1 MSAFFTGPAM
11 KAVERGWVPD
21 SIVRSGI
28 RSLCRQR
35 MREIQI
41 PEAQQSQ
48 HLDEFVRNMGNAPV
62 ASLVHKANQQH
73 YEVPAAFFQQV
84 LGAQLKY
91 SSAFWDGVD
100 TLDQAEVQA
109 LALSCEHADLKDG
122 QEVLELGCGW
132 GSLTLWMAKSYPN
145 STITAV
151 SNSHSQRLFIEQRAM
166 EAGLGNVRVITADI
180 NHFSMDQGFDR
191 IVSVEMFEHL
201 RNYASIFDRVA
212 GWLKPDGR
220 FFMHIFC
227 HRSTP
232 YLFEVRDDTDW
243 MSRYFFSGGM
253 MPSVDLPL
261 KFQDSLCFAN
271 RWDWSGVEYQKTAEA
286 WLDKLDA
293 ARDEVFAIFSDTYG
307 QADAKMWVN
316 RWRIFFMACAELFGM
331 RGGDEWRVSHFLFNK
346 R

>member
-1 MSAFFTGPAM
+1 MSGFFTGSAM

-41 PEAQQSQ
+41 PQAQQSQ

-62 ASLVHKANQQH
+62 APLVHKANEQH

-100 TLDQAEVQA
+100 TLDEAEVQA
-109 LALSCEHADLKDG
+109 LVLSCEHADLKDG
-122 QEVLELGCGW
+122 QQVLELGCGW

-145 STITAV
+145 SSITAV
-151 SNSHSQRLFIEQRAM
+151 SNSHSQRRFIEQRAM

-180 NHFSMDQGFDR
+180 NHFSIDQGFDR

-227 HRSTP
+227 HHSTP

-253 MPSVDLPL
+253 MPSADLPL
-261 KFQDSLCFAN
+261 KFQDSLCFKN

-307 QADAKMWVN
+307 PADAKMWIN

>member
-1 MSAFFTGPAM
+1 
-11 KAVERGWVPD
+11 
-21 SIVRSGI
+21 
-28 RSLCRQR
+28 
-35 MREIQI
+35 
-41 PEAQQSQ
+41 
-48 HLDEFVRNMGNAPV
+48 
-62 ASLVHKANQQH
+62 
-73 YEVPAAFFQQV
+73 
-84 LGAQLKY
+84 
-91 SSAFWDGVD
+91 
-100 TLDQAEVQA
+100 
-109 LALSCEHADLKDG
+109 
-122 QEVLELGCGW
+122 LELGCGW

-151 SNSHSQRLFIEQRAM
+151 SNSHSQRSFIEQRAM

-191 IVSVEMFEHL
+191 ILSVEMFEHL

-227 HRSTP
+227 HHSTP

-253 MPSVDLPL
+253 MPSADLPL

>member
-48 HLDEFVRNMGNAPV
+48 HLDEFVRNIGKAPV
-62 ASLVHKANQQH
+62 APLVHKANEQH

-212 GWLKPDGR
+212 GWLKPDGC

-253 MPSVDLPL
+253 MPSADLPL

>member
-11 KAVERGWVPD
+11 KVVERGWVPD

-41 PEAQQSQ
+41 SEAQQSQ
-48 HLDEFVRNMGNAPV
+48 HLDEFVRNMGKAPV
-62 ASLVHKANQQH
+62 APLVHKANEQH

-84 LGAQLKY
+84 LGARLKY

-122 QEVLELGCGW
+122 QQVLELGCGW

-253 MPSVDLPL
+253 MPSADLPL

-271 RWDWSGVEYQKTAEA
+271 RWDWSGIEYQKTAEA

>member
-1 MSAFFTGPAM
+1 MSGFFTGSAM

-41 PEAQQSQ
+41 PQAQQSQ

-62 ASLVHKANQQH
+62 APLVHKANEQH

-100 TLDQAEVQA
+100 TLDEAEVQA
-109 LALSCEHADLKDG
+109 LVLSCEHADLKDG
-122 QEVLELGCGW
+122 QQVLELGCGW

-145 STITAV
+145 SSITAV
-151 SNSHSQRLFIEQRAM
+151 SNSHSQRRFIEQRAM

-180 NHFSMDQGFDR
+180 NHFSIDQGFDR

-227 HRSTP
+227 HHSTP

-253 MPSVDLPL
+253 MPSADLPL
-261 KFQDSLCFAN
+261 RFQDSLCFKN

-307 QADAKMWVN
+307 PADAKMWIN

>member
-62 ASLVHKANQQH
+62 APLVHKANEQH

-132 GSLTLWMAKSYPN
+132 GSLTLWMAKSYPH

-253 MPSVDLPL
+253 MPSADLPL

>member
-1 MSAFFTGPAM
+1 MSGFFTGSAM

-41 PEAQQSQ
+41 PQAQQSQ
-48 HLDEFVRNMGNAPV
+48 HLDEFVRNMGKAPV
-62 ASLVHKANQQH
+62 APLVHKANEQH
-73 YEVPAAFFQQV
+73 YEVPAVFFQQV

-100 TLDQAEVQA
+100 TLDEAEVQA
-109 LALSCEHADLKDG
+109 LVLSCEHADLKDG
-122 QEVLELGCGW
+122 QQVLELGCGW
-132 GSLTLWMAKSYPN
+132 GSLTLWMAKRYPN
-145 STITAV
+145 SSITAV
-151 SNSHSQRLFIEQRAM
+151 SNSHSQRRFIEQRAM

-180 NHFSMDQGFDR
+180 NHFSIDQGFDR

-227 HRSTP
+227 HHSTP

-286 WLDKLDA
+286 WLDNLDA

-307 QADAKMWVN
+307 SADAKMWMN

>member
-41 PEAQQSQ
+41 SEAQQSQ
-48 HLDEFVRNMGNAPV
+48 HLDEFVRNMGKAPV
-62 ASLVHKANQQH
+62 APLVHKANEQH

>member
-1 MSAFFTGPAM
+1 MSAFFAGPAM

-41 PEAQQSQ
+41 PQAQQSQ
-48 HLDEFVRNMGNAPV
+48 HLDEFVRNMGKAPV
-62 ASLVHKANQQH
+62 APLVHKANEQH

-100 TLDQAEVQA
+100 TLDNAEVQA

-122 QEVLELGCGW
+122 QDVLELGCGW

-166 EAGLGNVRVITADI
+166 ETGLGNVRVITADI
-180 NHFSMDQGFDR
+180 NHFSMDQEFDR

-227 HRSTP
+227 HHSTP

-253 MPSVDLPL
+253 MPSADLPL
-261 KFQDSLCFAN
+261 KFQDSLGFKN

-307 QADAKMWVN
+307 PADAKMWIN

-331 RGGDEWRVSHFLFNK
+331 RGGDEWRVSHFLFDK

>member
-1 MSAFFTGPAM
+1 MSGFFTGSAM

-41 PEAQQSQ
+41 PQAQQSQ
-48 HLDEFVRNMGNAPV
+48 HLDEFVRNMGKAPV
-62 ASLVHKANQQH
+62 APLVHKANEQH

-100 TLDQAEVQA
+100 TLDEAEVQA
-109 LALSCEHADLKDG
+109 LVLSCEHADLKDG
-122 QEVLELGCGW
+122 QQVLELGCGW

-145 STITAV
+145 SSITAV
-151 SNSHSQRLFIEQRAM
+151 SNSHSQRRFIEQRAM

-180 NHFSMDQGFDR
+180 NHFSIDQGFDR

-227 HRSTP
+227 HHSTP

-253 MPSVDLPL
+253 MPSADLPL
-261 KFQDSLCFAN
+261 KFQDSLCFKN

-286 WLDKLDA
+286 WLGKLDA

-307 QADAKMWVN
+307 PADAKMWIN

>member
-1 MSAFFTGPAM
+1 MSAFFAGPAM

-41 PEAQQSQ
+41 PQAQQSQ
-48 HLDEFVRNMGNAPV
+48 HLDEFVRNMGKAPV
-62 ASLVHKANQQH
+62 APLVHKANEQH

-100 TLDQAEVQA
+100 TLDNAEVQA

-166 EAGLGNVRVITADI
+166 ETGLGNVRVITADI
-180 NHFSMDQGFDR
+180 NHFSMDQEFDR

-227 HRSTP
+227 HHSTP

-253 MPSVDLPL
+253 MPSADLPL
-261 KFQDSLCFAN
+261 KFQDSLGFKN

-307 QADAKMWVN
+307 PADAKMWIN

-331 RGGDEWRVSHFLFNK
+331 RGGDEWRVSHFLFDK

>member
-1 MSAFFTGPAM
+1 MSAFFTGPTM

-41 PEAQQSQ
+41 PEPQQSQ
-48 HLDEFVRNMGNAPV
+48 HLDEFVRNMGKAPV
-62 ASLVHKANQQH
+62 APLVHKANEQH
-73 YEVPAAFFQQV
+73 YEVPVAFFQQV

-253 MPSVDLPL
+253 MPSADLPL

>member
-48 HLDEFVRNMGNAPV
+48 HLDEFVRNIGKAPV
-62 ASLVHKANQQH
+62 APLVHKANEQH

-253 MPSVDLPL
+253 MPSADLPL

>member
-1 MSAFFTGPAM
+1 MSAFLTGPAL

-48 HLDEFVRNMGNAPV
+48 HLDEFVRSMGEAPV
-62 ASLVHKANQQH
+62 APLVHKANEQH
-73 YEVPAAFFQQV
+73 YEVPAEFFQQV
-84 LGAQLKY
+84 LGGHLKY

-100 TLDQAEVQA
+100 TLDEAEAQA
-109 LALSCEHADLKDG
+109 LTLSCDHADLKDG

-132 GSLTLWMAKSYPN
+132 GSLTLWMAKTYPG
-145 STITAV
+145 STVTAV
-151 SNSHSQRLFIEQRAM
+151 SNSHSQRLFIEQRAI
-166 EAGLGNVRVITADI
+166 EAGLGNVRVITADV
-180 NHFSMDQGFDR
+180 NHFSIDQCFDR

-227 HRSTP
+227 HHSTP

-253 MPSVDLPL
+253 MPSADLPL
-261 KFQDSLCFAN
+261 KFQDSLCFEN

-293 ARDEVFAIFSDTYG
+293 AHDEVFAIFSDTYG
-307 QADAKMWVN
+307 QANAKMWVN

>member
-1 MSAFFTGPAM
+1 MSGFFTGSAM

-41 PEAQQSQ
+41 PQAQQSQ
-48 HLDEFVRNMGNAPV
+48 HLDEFVRNMGKAPV
-62 ASLVHKANQQH
+62 APLVHKANEQH

-100 TLDQAEVQA
+100 TLDEAEVQA
-109 LALSCEHADLKDG
+109 LVLSCEHADLKDG
-122 QEVLELGCGW
+122 QQVLELGCGW
-132 GSLTLWMAKSYPN
+132 GSLTLWMAKRYPN
-145 STITAV
+145 SSITAV
-151 SNSHSQRLFIEQRAM
+151 SNSHSQRRFIEQRAM

-180 NHFSMDQGFDR
+180 NHFSIDQGFDR

-227 HRSTP
+227 HHSTP

-253 MPSVDLPL
+253 MPSADLPL
-261 KFQDSLCFAN
+261 KFQDSLCFKN

-307 QADAKMWVN
+307 PADAKMWIN

>member
-1 MSAFFTGPAM
+1 MSGFFTGSAM

-41 PEAQQSQ
+41 PQAQQSQ
-48 HLDEFVRNMGNAPV
+48 HLDEFVRNMGKAPV
-62 ASLVHKANQQH
+62 APLVHKANEQH

-100 TLDQAEVQA
+100 TLDEAEVQA
-109 LALSCEHADLKDG
+109 LVLSCEHAELKDG
-122 QEVLELGCGW
+122 QQVLELGCGW
-132 GSLTLWMAKSYPN
+132 GSLTLWMAKRYPN
-145 STITAV
+145 SSITAV
-151 SNSHSQRLFIEQRAM
+151 SNSHSQRRFIEQRAM

-180 NHFSMDQGFDR
+180 NHFSIDQGFDR

-227 HRSTP
+227 HHSTP

-253 MPSVDLPL
+253 MPSADLPL
-261 KFQDSLCFAN
+261 KFQDSLCFKN

-307 QADAKMWVN
+307 PADAKMWIN

>member
-1 MSAFFTGPAM
+1 MSGFFTGSAM

-41 PEAQQSQ
+41 PQAQQSQ
-48 HLDEFVRNMGNAPV
+48 HLDEFVRNMGKAPV
-62 ASLVHKANQQH
+62 APLVHKANEQH

-100 TLDQAEVQA
+100 TLDEAEVQA
-109 LALSCEHADLKDG
+109 LVLSCEHADLKDG
-122 QEVLELGCGW
+122 QQVLELGCGW

-145 STITAV
+145 SSITAV
-151 SNSHSQRLFIEQRAM
+151 SNSHSQRRFIEQRAM

-180 NHFSMDQGFDR
+180 NHFSIDQGFDR

-212 GWLKPDGR
+212 GWLRPDGR

-227 HRSTP
+227 HHSTP

-253 MPSVDLPL
+253 MPSADLPL
-261 KFQDSLCFAN
+261 KFQDSLCFKN

-286 WLDKLDA
+286 WLDKLDV

-307 QADAKMWVN
+307 PADAKMWIN

>member
-48 HLDEFVRNMGNAPV
+48 HLDEFVRNMGKAPV
-62 ASLVHKANQQH
+62 APLVHKANEQH

-84 LGAQLKY
+84 LGARLKY

-253 MPSVDLPL
+253 MPSADLPL

>member
-1 MSAFFTGPAM
+1 MSGFFTGSAM
-11 KAVERGWVPD
+11 KAVERGWIPD

-41 PEAQQSQ
+41 PQAQQSQ
-48 HLDEFVRNMGNAPV
+48 HLDEFVRNMGKAPV
-62 ASLVHKANQQH
+62 APLVHKANEQH

-100 TLDQAEVQA
+100 TLDEAEVQA
-109 LALSCEHADLKDG
+109 LVLSCEHADLKDG
-122 QEVLELGCGW
+122 QQVLELGCGW
-132 GSLTLWMAKSYPN
+132 GSLTLWMAKRYPN
-145 STITAV
+145 SSITAV
-151 SNSHSQRLFIEQRAM
+151 SNSHSQRRFIEQRAM

-180 NHFSMDQGFDR
+180 NHFSIDQGFDR

-227 HRSTP
+227 HHSTP

-253 MPSVDLPL
+253 MPSADLPL
-261 KFQDSLCFAN
+261 KFQDSLGFKN

-307 QADAKMWVN
+307 PADAKMWIN

>member
-1 MSAFFTGPAM
+1 MSAFFTRTAM
-11 KAVERGWVPD
+11 KAVEQGWVPD

-41 PEAQQSQ
+41 PKARQSQ
-48 HLDEFVRNMGNAPV
+48 HLDEFVRNMGEAPV
-62 ASLVHKANQQH
+62 APLVHKANEQH

-91 SSAFWDGVD
+91 SSSFWDGVD
-100 TLDQAEVQA
+100 TLDQAELQA

-151 SNSHSQRLFIEQRAM
+151 SNSHSQRSFIEQRAM

-191 IVSVEMFEHL
+191 ILSVEMFEHL

-227 HRSTP
+227 HHSTP

-253 MPSVDLPL
+253 MPSADLPL

>member
-48 HLDEFVRNMGNAPV
+48 HLDEFVRNMGKAPV
-62 ASLVHKANQQH
+62 APLVHKANEQH

-109 LALSCEHADLKDG
+109 LALSCGHADLKDG

-212 GWLKPDGR
+212 GWLKPDGH

-227 HRSTP
+227 HHSTP

-253 MPSVDLPL
+253 MPSADLPL

>member
-48 HLDEFVRNMGNAPV
+48 HLDEFVRNMGKAPV

-293 ARDEVFAIFSDTYG
+293 ARDDVFAIFSDTYG

>member
-1 MSAFFTGPAM
+1 MSGFFTGSAM

-21 SIVRSGI
+21 SIVRTGI

-41 PEAQQSQ
+41 PQAQQSQ

-62 ASLVHKANQQH
+62 APLVHKANEQH

-100 TLDQAEVQA
+100 TLDEAEVQA
-109 LALSCEHADLKDG
+109 LVLSCEHADLKDG
-122 QEVLELGCGW
+122 QQVLELGCGW

-145 STITAV
+145 SSITAV
-151 SNSHSQRLFIEQRAM
+151 SNSHSQRRFIEQRAM

-180 NHFSMDQGFDR
+180 NHFSIDQGFDR

-227 HRSTP
+227 HHSTP

-253 MPSVDLPL
+253 MPSADLPL
-261 KFQDSLCFAN
+261 KFQDSLCFKN
-271 RWDWSGVEYQKTAEA
+271 RWDWSGAEYQKTAEA

-307 QADAKMWVN
+307 PADAKVWIN

-331 RGGDEWRVSHFLFNK
+331 RGGDEWRVSHFLFDK

>member
-48 HLDEFVRNMGNAPV
+48 HLDEFVRNMGKAPV
-62 ASLVHKANQQH
+62 APLVHKANEQH

-109 LALSCEHADLKDG
+109 LALSCGHADLKDG

-253 MPSVDLPL
+253 MPSADLPL

>member
-1 MSAFFTGPAM
+1 MSGFFTGSAM

-41 PEAQQSQ
+41 PQAQQSQ
-48 HLDEFVRNMGNAPV
+48 HLDEFVRNMGKAPV
-62 ASLVHKANQQH
+62 APLVHKANEQH

-100 TLDQAEVQA
+100 TLDEAEVQA
-109 LALSCEHADLKDG
+109 LVLSCEHADLKDG
-122 QEVLELGCGW
+122 QQVLGLGCGW

-145 STITAV
+145 SSITAV
-151 SNSHSQRLFIEQRAM
+151 SNSHSQRRFIEQRAM
-166 EAGLGNVRVITADI
+166 EVGLGNVRVITADI
-180 NHFSMDQGFDR
+180 NHFSIDQGFDR

-227 HRSTP
+227 HHSTP

-253 MPSVDLPL
+253 MPSADLPL
-261 KFQDSLCFAN
+261 KFQDSLCFKN

-307 QADAKMWVN
+307 PADAKMWIN

>member
-1 MSAFFTGPAM
+1 MSGFFTGSAM

-41 PEAQQSQ
+41 PQAQQSQ

-62 ASLVHKANQQH
+62 APLVHKANEQH

-100 TLDQAEVQA
+100 TLDEAEVQA
-109 LALSCEHADLKDG
+109 LVLSCEHADLKDG
-122 QEVLELGCGW
+122 QQVLELGCGW

-145 STITAV
+145 SSITAV
-151 SNSHSQRLFIEQRAM
+151 SNSHSQRRFIEQRAM

-180 NHFSMDQGFDR
+180 NHFSIDQGFDR

-212 GWLKPDGR
+212 GWLKPDGC

-227 HRSTP
+227 HHSTP

-253 MPSVDLPL
+253 MPSADLPL
-261 KFQDSLCFAN
+261 KFQDSLCFKN

-307 QADAKMWVN
+307 PADAKMWIN

>member
-48 HLDEFVRNMGNAPV
+48 HLDEFVRNMGKAPV
-62 ASLVHKANQQH
+62 APLVHKANEQH

-122 QEVLELGCGW
+122 QQVLELGCGW
-132 GSLTLWMAKSYPN
+132 GSLTLWIAKSYPN

-253 MPSVDLPL
+253 MPSADLPL

>member
-1 MSAFFTGPAM
+1 MSAFFTGPTM

-48 HLDEFVRNMGNAPV
+48 HLDEFVRNMGKAPV
-62 ASLVHKANQQH
+62 APLVHKANEQH

-253 MPSVDLPL
+253 MPSADLPL

>member
-1 MSAFFTGPAM
+1 MSGFFTGSAM

-41 PEAQQSQ
+41 PQAQQSQ
-48 HLDEFVRNMGNAPV
+48 HLDEFVRNMGKAPV
-62 ASLVHKANQQH
+62 APLVHKANEQH

-212 GWLKPDGR
+212 GWLKPDGH

-227 HRSTP
+227 HHSTP

-253 MPSVDLPL
+253 MPSADLPL

>member
-1 MSAFFTGPAM
+1 MSAFFTGTAM
-11 KAVERGWVPD
+11 KAVEQGWVPD

-41 PEAQQSQ
+41 PKAQQSQ
-48 HLDEFVRNMGNAPV
+48 HLDEFVRNMGEAPV
-62 ASLVHKANQQH
+62 APLVHKANEQH

-100 TLDQAEVQA
+100 TLDKAEVQA

-166 EAGLGNVRVITADI
+166 ETGLGNVRVITADI
-180 NHFSMDQGFDR
+180 NHFSMDQEFDR

-201 RNYASIFDRVA
+201 RNYSSIFDRVA

-227 HRSTP
+227 HHSTP

-286 WLDKLDA
+286 WLDNLDA

-307 QADAKMWVN
+307 SADAKMWMN

>member
-1 MSAFFTGPAM
+1 MSGFFTGSAM

-41 PEAQQSQ
+41 PQAQQSQ
-48 HLDEFVRNMGNAPV
+48 HLDEFVRNMGKAPV
-62 ASLVHKANQQH
+62 APLVHKANEQH

-100 TLDQAEVQA
+100 TLDEAEVQA
-109 LALSCEHADLKDG
+109 LVLSCEHADLKDG
-122 QEVLELGCGW
+122 QQVLELGCGW
-132 GSLTLWMAKSYPN
+132 GSLTLWMAKRYPN
-145 STITAV
+145 SSITAV
-151 SNSHSQRLFIEQRAM
+151 SNSHSQRRFIEQRAM
-166 EAGLGNVRVITADI
+166 EGGLGNVRVITADI
-180 NHFSMDQGFDR
+180 NHFSIDQGFDR

-227 HRSTP
+227 HHSTP

-253 MPSVDLPL
+253 MPSADLPL
-261 KFQDSLCFAN
+261 KFQDSLGFKN

-307 QADAKMWVN
+307 PADAKMWIN

-331 RGGDEWRVSHFLFNK
+331 RGGDEWRVSHFLFDK

>member
-1 MSAFFTGPAM
+1 MSAFFTGPAL

-48 HLDEFVRNMGNAPV
+48 HLDEFVRNMGKAPV
-62 ASLVHKANQQH
+62 APLVHKANEQH

-109 LALSCEHADLKDG
+109 LALSGEHADLKDG

-227 HRSTP
+227 HHSTP

-253 MPSVDLPL
+253 MPSADLPL

-316 RWRIFFMACAELFGM
+316 RWRVFFMACAELFGM